1 MVGRLVGSLR
11 GAWLR
16 RRHKAD
22 SRGLS
27 HYTSDSATISTYIRA
42 RALARTG
49 LRPMAAKL
57 FAEAYQADPTLC
69 DALESQGALLDAM
82 GQTERAAAMYSAARG
97 ARTTSWARAA
107 DRHFVFRQRGSL
119 LSEIFAYDTVLISI
133 RKNAL
138 PYVARGNAYLAIGRP
153 QQALANYEKA
163 LRLKRNAPE
172 IMALKGEALAM
183 FGDYREALQAFDAV
197 LAVRPNDV
205 EALSGRAIAHA
216 ATGAIDDANADWRR
230 QLQLQR
236 GPASARACIALRM
249 ADYEMALPELE
260 QALSREPLERYWSL
274 YRMTAR
280 FRLGLPVVPDDLPGG
295 SEWPGPLLDLHG
307 GRASEVQVLSQARTD
322 EQRAEALFQAG
333 VVSFP
338 SDRAHAA
345 ECWRQV
351 LDLGAP
357 SSIEHGAAR
366 NELARLGSQ

>member
-16 RRHKAD
+16 RRHQGD

-27 HYTSDSATISTYIRA
+27 HYTSDSPTISTFIRA

-57 FAEAYQADPTLC
+57 FTEVYLADPTLC
-69 DALESQGALLDAM
+69 GALEAQGALFDVM
-82 GQTERAAAMYSAARG
+82 GQTERATAMYSAARR
-97 ARTTSWARAA
+97 ARTTSWARVA

-119 LSEIFAYDTVLISI
+119 LSEIFAYDSVLISI
-133 RKNAL
+133 RKKAL

-163 LRLKRNAPE
+163 LRLKRNSPE

-183 FGDYREALQAFDAV
+183 LGNYREALQAFNTA

-205 EALSGRAIAHA
+205 ESLSGRAIVYA

-260 QALSREPLERYWSL
+260 QAHLLEPLEPYWSL
-274 YRMTAR
+274 YRMTAHS
-280 FRLGLPVVPDDLPGG
+280 RLGLPIVSSDLPSGG
-295 SEWPGPLLDLHG
+295 EWPGPLLDLHG
-307 GRASEVQVLSQARTD
+307 GRTTEVQVLSQAGTD
-322 EQRAEALFQAG
+322 GHRAEALFQAG

-338 SDRAHAA
+338 KDRAHSAQ
-345 ECWRQV
+345 CWRRV

-366 NELARLGSQ
+366 NELARLGS